1 MISSQV
7 LGSDS
12 EGLKV
17 KESMPANLA
26 IKCLESMPMRWNLA
40 MKPLENENAKGLDD
54 AFNISAGAKMKLV
67 VGKERQIPGLV
78 PVQAEIGDLI
88 ALKSNS
94 NVPIILPPTPD
105 PPRFRWSWI
114 SANHDTDHNTV

>member
-26 IKCLESMPMRWNLA
+26 IKCLESGPMRWNLA

-54 AFNISAGAKMKLV
+54 AFNIFARAKMKPV

-78 PVQAEIGDLI
+78 PVQAEKGI
-88 ALKSNS
+88 
-94 NVPIILPPTPD
+94 
-105 PPRFRWSWI
+105 
-114 SANHDTDHNTV
+114 

>member
-1 MISSQV
+1 
-7 LGSDS
+7 
-12 EGLKV
+12 
-17 KESMPANLA
+17 
-26 IKCLESMPMRWNLA
+26 MRWNLA